1 MPKEFF
7 PIKSNKK
14 KKMRTAFIELE
25 IKIWTKRCKS
35 ASVDIDR
42 NDFDAR
48 MTDFE
53 QKKTRRITFLKERA
67 RRCGK
72 YCLKK

>member
-14 KKMRTAFIELE
+14 KKMGTAFVELE
-25 IKIWTKRCKS
+25 IRIWTKRCKS

-53 QKKTRRITFLKERA
+53 Q
-67 RRCGK
+67 
-72 YCLKK
+72 

>member
-7 PIKSNKK
+7 QIKSTKK
-14 KKMRTAFIELE
+14 KKMRTALIDLG

-53 QKKTRRITFLKERA
+53 Q
-67 RRCGK
+67 
-72 YCLKK
+72 

>member
-1 MPKEFF
+1 
-7 PIKSNKK
+7 
-14 KKMRTAFIELE
+14 MRTAFIELE

-35 ASVDIDR
+35 VSVDIDR

-53 QKKTRRITFLKERA
+53 Q
-67 RRCGK
+67 
-72 YCLKK
+72 